1 MMMGSVAD
9 EQESFQVLKNLVKK
23 NLGFNCEQYKE
34 AHFKRRIDVRMR
46 VTKTKN
52 YSNYIKYLNSNPAEY
67 TSLIDTLTVNVTEFF
82 RNPETYEYV
91 ERDVLPAVI
100 KSKANTP
107 LKTIRIWSAGSS
119 IGVEGYSI
127 AIMLHKLLKQDFKK
141 YKISIIGTDIDKA
154 SLFKAQLGVYSQSE
168 MKGIDPKM
176 AEKYFVKK
184 GDKYHVIDELK
195 KITSFKRNDLISGV
209 KMRGFDVIFCRNV
222 TIYFTKELQEKLY
235 MIFYDSLNNGGY
247 YVMGKT
253 ETMIGPA
260 KDAFKPFCAR
270 ERIYVKE

>member
-1 MMMGSVAD
+1 MGIASN
-9 EQESFQVLKNLVKK
+9 EQESFQVLKNLIQK

-46 VTKTKN
+46 STTSKD
-52 YSNYIKYLNSNPAEY
+52 YAGYIKHLNSNPAEY
-67 TSLIDTLTVNVTEFF
+67 TSLIDTLTVNVTDFF
-82 RNPETYEYV
+82 RNPETYEHV
-91 ERDVLPAVI
+91 EKDVLPAVI
-100 KSKANTP
+100 SSKAKTP
-107 LKTIRIWSAGSS
+107 LRSIRIWSAGSS
-119 IGVEGYSI
+119 IGVEAYSI
-127 AIMLHKLLKQDFKK
+127 AIMLHKLLKQDFKR

-154 SLFKAQLGVYSQSE
+154 SLFKAQLGVYSETE
-168 MKGIDPKM
+168 MKGVDPKT

-195 KITSFKRNDLISGV
+195 KITSFKRNDLISGT
-209 KMRGFDVIFCRNV
+209 KMTGFDIIFCRNV

>member
-1 MMMGSVAD
+1 MSIASN
-9 EQESFQVLKNLVKK
+9 EQESFQVLKNLIQK

-46 VTKTKN
+46 STSSKD
-52 YSNYIKYLNSNPAEY
+52 YAGYIKHLNSNPAEY
-67 TSLIDTLTVNVTEFF
+67 TSLIDTLTVNVTDFF
-82 RNPETYEYV
+82 RNPETYEHV
-91 ERDVLPAVI
+91 EKEVLPAVI
-100 KSKANTP
+100 RAKAKTPIKS
-107 LKTIRIWSAGSS
+107 IRIWSAGSS
-119 IGVEGYSI
+119 IGVEAYSI
-127 AIMLHKLLKQDFKK
+127 AIMLHKLLKQDFKR

-154 SLFKAQLGVYSQSE
+154 SLFKAQLGVYSETE
-168 MKGIDPKM
+168 MKGVDSKT

-184 GDKYHVIDELK
+184 GDKYHVIDDLK
-195 KITSFKRNDLISGV
+195 KITTFKRNDLISGT
-209 KMRGFDVIFCRNV
+209 KMTGFDVIFCRNV

-260 KDAFKPFCAR
+260 KDAFNPFCTK
-270 ERIYVKE
+270 ERIYTK

>member
-1 MMMGSVAD
+1 MVSAMD
-9 EQESFQVLKNLVKK
+9 EQESFQVLKNLIKK
-23 NLGFNCEQYKE
+23 NIGFNCEQYKE

-46 VTKTKN
+46 STSSKN
-52 YSNYIKYLNSNPAEY
+52 YADYIKHLNSNPAEY
-67 TSLIDTLTVNVTEFF
+67 TSLIDTLTVNVTDFF
-82 RNPETYEYV
+82 RNPETYEHV
-91 ERDVLPAVI
+91 EKDVLPAVI
-100 KSKANTP
+100 KSKAKSP
-107 LKTIRIWSAGSS
+107 LKSIRIWSAGSS
-119 IGVEGYSI
+119 IGVEAYSI
-127 AIMLHKLLKQDFKK
+127 AIMLHNLLKQDFKR

-154 SLFKAQLGVYSQSE
+154 SLFKAQLGVYSETE
-168 MKGIDPKM
+168 MKGVDPKT

-195 KITSFKRNDLISGV
+195 KITSFKRNDLISGA
-209 KMRGFDVIFCRNV
+209 KMTGFDIIFCRNV

-260 KDAFKPFCAR
+260 KDVFKPFCAR